1 MKWTKFGVIL
11 QADEENIAIERVH
24 LNPEAASEIFRG
36 KYLDGSKVDFSD
48 RITKPQRQR
57 GYDAQTLWELAAVG
71 EPETTLQ
78 KYLRLKVYKL
88 RIKKVMYIGI
98 FMQYFNIIFIL
109 SSVNSKN

>member
-1 MKWTKFGVIL
+1 M
-11 QADEENIAIERVH
+11 QADEENISIERVH
-24 LNPEAASEIFRG
+24 LNPETASEMFRG

-88 RIKKVMYIGI
+88 ILKKVMDFGLN
-98 FMQYFNIIFIL
+98 FHAMFIRMVIL
-109 SSVNSKN
+109 FSVNFKN